1 MLTLEQNHDLLFL
14 ARQWEIVELPKEKKY
29 LFKYFDTPIQ
39 NTFLKYFYVFGDYS
53 NFVDHTGL
61 ICSERWLTTLHD
73 RLQKLQKLHREAREN
88 MDMTSLALI
97 ESGNF
102 KI

>member
-1 MLTLEQNHDLLFL
+1 LEQNPDLLFL

-29 LFKYFDTPIQ
+29 LLKYFDTPLQ
-39 NTFLKYFYVFGDYS
+39 NVFIKYFYVFGNYS
-53 NFVDHTGL
+53 NFVDHTGFT
-61 ICSERWLTTLHD
+61 CSERWLTTLHD

-88 MDMTSLALI
+88 MDMTALALI